1 MTGRRT
7 NVQTPPDA
15 WHDLGDMR
23 RHAFLALTT
32 AGLAAVAAGC
42 GGSASNDKPSPAVSK
57 PSGSYPAAGISFT
70 PPSGWSTDSGTG
82 KLVATVQAGQATVAV
97 WRYPRSQRLPKSK
110 AELKAA
116 RDALLAAEHQRDASF
131 SEIKTAP
138 TTIGGLPAVQI
149 RARETIAGQPRTVRS
164 THIYAHGAEIIVDA
178 YADTENFR
186 QIDAQVF
193 RPLLRS
199 LQVAQPKA

>member
-1 MTGRRT
+1 MTGTPT
-7 NVQTPPDA
+7 NVQTPLGA

-23 RHAFLALTT
+23 RHAILALTT

-42 GGSASNDKPSPAVSK
+42 GGTSSNDTTSPAATK
-57 PSGSYPAAGISFT
+57 PSGRYPAAGISFT
-70 PPSGWSTDSGTG
+70 PPSGWSTDNGRG

-97 WRYPRSQRLPKSK
+97 WRYPRQQRLPKSQ

-116 RDALLAAEHQRDASF
+116 RDALLAAERQRDASF
-131 SEIKTAP
+131 AEIKTAP
-138 TTIGGLPAVQI
+138 TTIAGMPAVQI

-178 YADTENFR
+178 YADADSFR
-186 QIDAQVF
+186 QIDAKVF

-199 LQVAQPKA
+199 LQVSQPKA